1 MTSLK
6 KTAWRGEGGGAK
18 TKISS
23 VSVASELILYKIV
36 MLSVTLY
43 KFVFFLKNDGLA
55 LAKHSSAI
63 LR

>member
-1 MTSLK
+1 ME
-6 KTAWRGEGGGAK
+6 RGGGGAK